1 VLCIAQCSL
10 SARLVELVR
19 CGLRLTAVLCIA
31 HRVQPVSQIGGISE
45 VRAEADGSVVHC
57 TQSTACQPD
66 WWN

>member
-1 VLCIAQCSL
+1 M
-10 SARLVELVR
+10 R

-57 TQSTACQPD
+57 TQSAACQPD